1 MPRGVENQDRR
12 RYGQRDD
19 ARLCPTP
26 EVERY
31 ALTSRVELCPM
42 NVAPEE
48 PSELMRPLFTTKPRR
63 KLLWRCSLLL
73 LTLPP
78 SRLMMIDAD
87 AMRKG

>member
-1 MPRGVENQDRR
+1 
-12 RYGQRDD
+12 
-19 ARLCPTP
+19 
-26 EVERY
+26 
-31 ALTSRVELCPM
+31 M